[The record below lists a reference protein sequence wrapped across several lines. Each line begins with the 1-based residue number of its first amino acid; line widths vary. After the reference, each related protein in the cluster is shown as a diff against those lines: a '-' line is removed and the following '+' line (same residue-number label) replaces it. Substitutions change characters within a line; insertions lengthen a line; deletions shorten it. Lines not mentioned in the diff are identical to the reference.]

1 MILAGRNLLVTGVL
15 TSHSIGWHVARRA
28 QQQGANVVLTGF
40 GRTRRMTERAARQLP
55 TVPPVIELDVDRPED
70 LEQLAAE
77 VRRHVEVLHG
87 AVHAIAYAPPDV
99 LGGGF
104 SAGDKASATAAFRLS
119 AWSLAGMT
127 HALRPMLAAEGAAIV
142 GLDFDASVAWPTYDW
157 MGVAKAALESVSR
170 YLARELGPAGIRV
183 NLVSA
188 GPLATPAAAGIP
200 AFGQMAAAWARESP
214 LRWDVD
220 DPEPVADI
228 VCVLLSDLARAV
240 TGEIV
245 HVDGGLHAVRF
256 GGALIRADT
265 DFDTPTSELP

>member
-1 MILAGRNLLVTGVL
+1 MILAARNVLVTGVL
-15 TSHSIGWHVARRA
+15 TSHSIAWHVARRA
-28 QQQGANVVLTGF
+28 QEQGANVVLTGF

-55 TVPPVIELDVDRPED
+55 TAAPVIELDVDRPED
-70 LEQLAAE
+70 LAALAGE
-77 VRRHVEVLHG
+77 VGRHLDVLHG
-87 AVHAIAYAPPDV
+87 VVHAIAYAPADV

-104 SAGDKASATAAFRLS
+104 SAGGKASAATAFTVS

-127 HALRPMLAAEGAAIV
+127 HALRPVLATDGAAIV

-157 MGVAKAALESVSR
+157 MGVAKAALEAVAR

-188 GPLATPAAAGIP
+188 GPLSTPAAGGIP
-200 AFGQMAAAWARESP
+200 AFGEMAAAWARESP

-220 DPEPVADI
+220 DPAPVADV
-228 VCVLLSDLARAV
+228 VCMLLCDLARAI

-245 HVDGGLHAVRF
+245 HVDGGLHAVGF
-256 GGALIRADT
+256 GGLDRA
-265 DFDTPTSELP
+265 